1 MIESRSS
8 DNFNAIDP
16 NAFDDADGRQWLVF
30 GSFWSGIKMVRLDPA
45 TGLRSAE
52 DERIHSLAS
61 RRRPGA
67 VEAPVIIRRDG
78 YYYLFVSFDFCC
90 RGVESTYYTVVGRSR
105 DPTGPYVD
113 RDGRAMMEGGGFLVL
128 HADLDRTRRFVGPG
142 HPDILQDG
150 GREYI
155 VYHAYDRQAD
165 GAPTLRIQQLGWT
178 EDGWPVAI

>member
-16 NAFDDADGRQWLVF
+16 NAFDDAEGRQWLVF

-45 TGLRSAE
+45 TGMRSAE
-52 DERIHSLAS
+52 DERIYSLAS

-67 VEAPVIIRRDG
+67 VEAPIIIRRDG
-78 YYYLFVSFDFCC
+78 YYYLFASFDFCC

-105 DPTGPYVD
+105 EPTGPYVD
-113 RDGRAMMEGGGFLVL
+113 REGRAMMEGGGFLVL

-150 GREYI
+150 DRDYI

>member
-1 MIESRSS
+1 MAGVRQLLVGDQDGPARSG
-8 DNFNAIDP
+8 
-16 NAFDDADGRQWLVF
+16 DAACGR
-30 GSFWSGIKMVRLDPA
+30 P
-45 TGLRSAE
+45 E
-52 DERIHSLAS
+52 DQRIYALAS

-67 VEAPVIIRRDG
+67 VEAPFIIRHDN
-78 YYYLFVSFDFCC
+78 YYYLFASFDFCC
-90 RGVESTYYTVVGRSR
+90 RGVESTYYTVVGRSH

-128 HADLDRTRRFVGPG
+128 HADLDPTRRALSARAITA
-142 HPDILQDG
+142 ILQDG
-150 GREYI
+150 GRDYI